1 MEKSMSLK
9 ITFAVETTD
18 QAFKLI
24 ESACQELE
32 GSLVVNGAGI
42 FRDPSSTHFRLKAA
56 RDHINSALTLLEKVD
71 WPTCEDY

>member
-1 MEKSMSLK
+1 MSLK
-9 ITFAVETTD
+9 ITLAIETTD

-24 ESACQELE
+24 ESAYRELE

-56 RDHINSALTLLEKVD
+56 RENINSALTLLEKAD
-71 WPTCEDY
+71 WPTSEDY